1 VEFEGRERLRLLALE
16 KQILF
21 STDLDGRIYGLAPD
35 RRVTL
40 VTQTNEGQTTR
51 LLPSDHSILA
61 ATANMGRIIRLGDT
75 PARPASTKHR
85 CMMPAP
91 PLAGQ
96 LELARR
102 PTGGLCARVPHPLR
116 QRGQARSYLERL
128 VRSVAGPVRIAHNE
142 PQRPLCAME
151 NRDVRRRRR
160 HAGDQ

>member
-1 VEFEGRERLRLLALE
+1 VEFEGENVYDVLALE

-75 PARPASTKHR
+75 PGAAGEYEAPVHDAGTASRWGSLSWRAT
-85 CMMPAP
+85 
-91 PLAGQ
+91 
-96 LELARR
+96 
-102 PTGGLCARVPHPLR
+102 TGGLCARVPHPLR